1 MNKMNKCRSIAR
13 IILFV
18 VISIIIGLKLYS
30 WNARTLIGNKMPMPF
45 GYGFSVVLSGSMEPE
60 LKVND
65 LVIIKK
71 QKSYQRDDIIVY
83 QDDDLL
89 VIHRL
94 IEINGENAITKGD
107 ANEVNDPEIS
117 TAQIKGKMVM
127 HIHFIGCIVQFIKST
142 IGTFLVLLGAVI
154 MFELPYVREKRKTI
168 SEQERIKE
176 EIRRLKNE

>member
-1 MNKMNKCRSIAR
+1 MNKCRSIAR

-71 QKSYQRDDIIVY
+71 QKSYQSDDIIVY

-127 HIHFIGCIVQFIKST
+127 HIHFFGCIVQFIKST

>member
-1 MNKMNKCRSIAR
+1 MNKFRCIAR
-13 IILFV
+13 ILFFA
-18 VISIIIGLKLYS
+18 VISMIIGLKLYS
-30 WNARTLIGNKMPMPF
+30 WNTKNLLRNKMPMPF

-71 QKSYQRDDIIVY
+71 QKSYQSDDIIVY

-89 VIHRL
+89 VIHRI
-94 IEINGENAITKGD
+94 IEINGETAITKGD

-117 TAQIKGKMVM
+117 TTQIKGKMVM
-127 HIHFIGCIVQFIKST
+127 HIPFIGCIVQFIKST
-142 IGTFLVLLGAVI
+142 IGTVLVLLGAVI
-154 MFELPYVREKRKTI
+154 LFELPYVREKRKTI

-176 EIRRLKNE
+176 EIRRLKDE

>member
-1 MNKMNKCRSIAR
+1 MNKCRFIAR

-45 GYGFSVVLSGSMEPE
+45 GYGFSVVLPGSMEPE

-71 QKSYQRDDIIVY
+71 QKSYQSNDIIVY
-83 QDDDLL
+83 QDDNLL
-89 VIHRL
+89 VIHRI
-94 IEINGENAITKGD
+94 IEINGETAITKGD

-117 TAQIKGKMVM
+117 TTQIKGKMVM
-127 HIHFIGCIVQFIKST
+127 HIPFIGCIVQFIKST
-142 IGTFLVLLGAVI
+142 IGTVLVLLGAVI
-154 MFELPYVREKRKTI
+154 LFELPYVREKRKTI

-176 EIRRLKNE
+176 EIRRLKDE

>member
-1 MNKMNKCRSIAR
+1 MNKCRSIAR

>member
-1 MNKMNKCRSIAR
+1 
-13 IILFV
+13 
-18 VISIIIGLKLYS
+18 
-30 WNARTLIGNKMPMPF
+30 MPF

-71 QKSYQRDDIIVY
+71 QKSYQSDDIIVY

-127 HIHFIGCIVQFIKST
+127 HIHFIGCVVQFIKST

-154 MFELPYVREKRKTI
+154 MFELPYVREKRKTV

>member
-1 MNKMNKCRSIAR
+1 MTKCRFIAR

-30 WNARTLIGNKMPMPF
+30 WNARTLIGDKIPMPF

-60 LKVND
+60 LNVND

-71 QKSYQRDDIIVY
+71 QKSYQSDDIIVY
-83 QDDDLL
+83 QDDNLL
-89 VIHRL
+89 VIHRI
-94 IEINGENAITKGD
+94 IEINGETAVTKGD

-117 TAQIKGKMVM
+117 ITQIKGKMVM
-127 HIHFIGCIVQFIKST
+127 HIPFIGCIVQFIKST
-142 IGTFLVLLGAVI
+142 IGTVLVLLGAVI
-154 MFELPYVREKRKTI
+154 LFELPYVREKRKTI

-176 EIRRLKNE
+176 EIRRLKDE

>member
-1 MNKMNKCRSIAR
+1 MNKCRSIAR

-71 QKSYQRDDIIVY
+71 QKSYQSDDIIVY

>member
-1 MNKMNKCRSIAR
+1 MNKCRSIAR

-71 QKSYQRDDIIVY
+71 QKSYQSDDIIVY

-127 HIHFIGCIVQFIKST
+127 HIHFIGCVVQFIKST

-154 MFELPYVREKRKTI
+154 MFELPYVREKRKTV